1 MATKS
6 KSRAK
11 KKSAQKSKTRKPV
24 AIAKGLKKQKID
36 TLKVFNPRTAE
47 VIDEVPQT
55 GLKEVKEIHKRLTDG
70 QVQWNALGL
79 KKRQK
84 MVLKIRDWLLENI
97 EDVAE
102 TIAKDNG
109 KSTTEAII
117 AEVYPVIDLIHHFAR
132 KSTDYLSDEQIP
144 LGNPLLANKKSFLS
158 YEGRG
163 PILVISPWN
172 YPFSIP
178 MGEIVFAL
186 IAGNSVLLKA
196 SSETPLVGLKMLE
209 VIRAAGIP
217 SYAFEIVTGPG
228 RTLGEEILNYRWA
241 HISFTGS
248 VGIGKHV
255 MKRAADFLTPV
266 KMELGGK
273 DPMIVC
279 SDADLERAANAAIW
293 GAFTNAGQTCA
304 SVERVYVM
312 NDVADEFTRLVVE
325 KTRKLRSY
333 LDSPDEFEIGPMTV
347 LSQYEIV
354 KKHIREAQLKAKIAV
369 GGLPE
374 KRTTGWYIPATV
386 ITDVN
391 HSMNFMKEE
400 TFGPTL
406 PIMRVNSEEE
416 AIKLAND
423 SDFGLTASVFTK
435 SNKKGKAIA
444 RQIKAGSVCV
454 NDCLYSHGLK
464 ETPWMGLKDSG
475 FGIAHSKWGIEE
487 MAQRKHINYD
497 IMPTKRNLW
506 WYPYS
511 KDLHESMKGA
521 ARFSAKRSLFGLF
534 KVMKMV
540 KKMFTSF

>member
-1 MATKS
+1 
-6 KSRAK
+6 
-11 KKSAQKSKTRKPV
+11 
-24 AIAKGLKKQKID
+24 
-36 TLKVFNPRTAE
+36 
-47 VIDEVPQT
+47 
-55 GLKEVKEIHKRLTDG
+55 
-70 QVQWNALGL
+70 
-79 KKRQK
+79 
-84 MVLKIRDWLLENI
+84 
-97 EDVAE
+97 
-102 TIAKDNG
+102 
-109 KSTTEAII
+109 
-117 AEVYPVIDLIHHFAR
+117 
-132 KSTDYLSDEQIP
+132 
-144 LGNPLLANKKSFLS
+144 
-158 YEGRG
+158 
-163 PILVISPWN
+163 
-172 YPFSIP
+172 
-178 MGEIVFAL
+178 
-186 IAGNSVLLKA
+186 
-196 SSETPLVGLKMLE
+196 
-209 VIRAAGIP
+209 
-217 SYAFEIVTGPG
+217 
-228 RTLGEEILNYRWA
+228 
-241 HISFTGS
+241 
-248 VGIGKHV
+248 
-255 MKRAADFLTPV
+255 
-266 KMELGGK
+266 MELGGK